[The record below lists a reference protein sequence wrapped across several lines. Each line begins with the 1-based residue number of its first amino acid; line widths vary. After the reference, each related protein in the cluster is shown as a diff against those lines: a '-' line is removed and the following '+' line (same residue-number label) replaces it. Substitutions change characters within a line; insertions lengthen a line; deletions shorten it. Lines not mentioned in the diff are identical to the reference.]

1 MVEEKLYTDYL
12 QIVRSFRKYLEK
24 KQGIVK
30 KEDNLEK
37 KSPKKLLE
45 ALYHSMRN
53 CQKCS
58 LFKKRTHLVF
68 GEGNP
73 EAKLMLVGEAPGRN
87 EDLQGKPFVGS
98 AGNVLTEALEKF
110 NIPASQ
116 LYIANILKCRPPGNR
131 DPYPEEIE
139 ACFPYLKKQIEII
152 NPHLICTLGK
162 FAVRVLLNTNQGIT
176 FLRGKRQYYKN
187 IILVPTFHPAACIY
201 RPNWK
206 RLFFEDI
213 EMVKKILESE
223 F

>member
-12 QIVRSFRKYLEK
+12 QIVKSFRKYLEK

-37 KSPKKLLE
+37 KSPEKLLK
-45 ALYHSMRN
+45 ALYRSMQN
-53 CQKCS
+53 CRKCS

-73 EAKLMLVGEAPGRN
+73 KAKLMLVGEAPGRN
-87 EDLQGKPFVGS
+87 EDLQGKPFVGA
-98 AGNVLTEALEKF
+98 AGKILTEALERF
-110 NIPASQ
+110 NIPVSQ
-116 LYIANILKCRPPGNR
+116 IYIANVLKCRPPANR

-139 ACFPYLKKQIEII
+139 TCLPYLKKQIEII
-152 NPHLICTLGK
+152 NPCLICTLGK
-162 FAVRVLLNTNQGIT
+162 FATQVLLNTNQGIT

-201 RPNWK
+201 KPNWK
-206 RLFFEDI
+206 KLFFEDMEI
-213 EMVKKILESE
+213 IGKILKSE